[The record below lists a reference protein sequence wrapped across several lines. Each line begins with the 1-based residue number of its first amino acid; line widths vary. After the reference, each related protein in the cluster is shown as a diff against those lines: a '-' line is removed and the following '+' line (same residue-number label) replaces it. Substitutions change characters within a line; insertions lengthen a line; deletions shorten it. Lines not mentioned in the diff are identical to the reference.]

1 MNLAK
6 TSPLYLTRFIAA
18 YLVLI
23 VHYSPQ
29 SWRDNLPMIR
39 HLGESVH
46 YFFFISGF
54 VMIISSMRSF
64 NFDKKTIHFNKK
76 DFWMK
81 RVARIYPMYILAL
94 IVFVLYNYTVKEID
108 SSIPKRIIPE
118 ITGLNRWIYS
128 GSINYPSWTISCE
141 FLFYFLFPFSLPLL
155 IKSSLRRLTVIVLS
169 LYLISIAFTFFYGN
183 NLKTILS
190 YNSTLIYKT
199 LVLSI
204 LDHPI
209 FKYTIFLFGCLAG
222 RFYATSSNMFLFEKY
237 SILITF
243 VCIAAIAILYK
254 SGIIRDIFFEAGC
267 LSIIYFFLV
276 LAICSFNESILEF
289 FSWKPFVFLGEI
301 SYGVYIMQ
309 APVEH
314 YFETLFTN
322 DKPFT
327 TSFQFL
333 SYTAFLIVI
342 CCILYYTFEIPA
354 KKFIL
359 KAFHKQTL
367 KVKE

>member
-23 VHYSPQ
+23 VHYSPL

-64 NFDKKTIHFNKK
+64 DFDKKIIHFDKK
-76 DFWMK
+76 DFWIK
-81 RVARIYPMYILAL
+81 RIARIYPMYILAL
-94 IVFVLYNYTVKEID
+94 LVFVLYNYTVKEID
-108 SSIPKRIIPE
+108 TSIPKRILPE
-118 ITGLNRWIYS
+118 ITGLNRWIYN

-141 FLFYFLFPFSLPLL
+141 FFFYFLFPFSLPLL
-155 IKSSLRRLTVIVLS
+155 IKSSLPRLTVIILA
-169 LYLISIAFTFFYGN
+169 LYFISIIFTFFYQS

-190 YNSTLIYKT
+190 HNPTFIYKT
-199 LVLSI
+199 LAISI

-222 RFYATSSNMFLFEKY
+222 RFYVTSPKMLFFKKHN
-237 SILITF
+237 ILIAT
-243 VCIAAIAILYK
+243 VCIAAIATSYK
-254 SGIIRDIFFEAGC
+254 SGVIKDVFFEAGS
-267 LSIIYFFLV
+267 LSVIYFFLV
-276 LAICSFNESILEF
+276 LAICSFDGKLLKF
-289 FSWKPFVFLGEI
+289 FSWKPFIFLGEI

-314 YFETLFTN
+314 YFETIFTD

-327 TSFQFL
+327 TSIQFL

-342 CCILYYTFEIPA
+342 CCILYYAFEIPA

-359 KAFHKQTL
+359 NVFHKRNSAT
-367 KVKE
+367 KR